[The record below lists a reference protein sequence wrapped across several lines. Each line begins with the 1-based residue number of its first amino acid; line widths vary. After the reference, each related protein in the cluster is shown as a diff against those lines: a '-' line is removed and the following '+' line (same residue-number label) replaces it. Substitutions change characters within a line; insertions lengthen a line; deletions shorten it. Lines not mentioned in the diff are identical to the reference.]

1 MTPTPTLRRR
11 RLPHPV
17 FIPQRKPE
25 NRGPGWMTAYP
36 PVLDDCGI
44 DEKTF
49 LAFLEDFN
57 EICEVG

>member
-1 MTPTPTLRRR
+1 
-11 RLPHPV
+11 
-17 FIPQRKPE
+17 
-25 NRGPGWMTAYP
+25 MTAYP

-44 DEKTF
+44 DETTF